1 MADFDSGL
9 ATYFDQISRYPI
21 LDKKTELRLARR
33 ARRGEVAARDRLVE
47 SHLRFV
53 VKIATKYRG
62 YGIRLADLI
71 AEGNLGLLEAV
82 RRFDPGRGL
91 RFMTY
96 AAYWIRAYV
105 LALVLRQWSLVGVG
119 TGPLQSKMFFRLA
132 STRNRLETEE
142 QGDAPAV
149 ERRLAA
155 HFGTTEERVRAM
167 SGRLGGRDTS
177 LDQQAY
183 REAGSS
189 LLDLLA
195 DDRADQERSLS
206 DVERDTRVRAL
217 IAGTIERLDPR
228 ERMIFEERLMADDA
242 ITLAELGE
250 RMGLSRERVRQLE
263 ERVKA
268 KLRVALLPLA
278 EAA

>member
-1 MADFDSGL
+1 MADFDKGL
-9 ATYFDQISRYPI
+9 QTYFGRIARFPV
-21 LDKKTELRLARR
+21 LDRKTEQRLAKR
-33 ARRGEVAARDRLVE
+33 ARRGDKAARDRLVE

-53 VKIATKYRG
+53 VKIASKYKG

-82 RRFDPGRGL
+82 RRFDVDRGL

-105 LALVLRQWSLVGVG
+105 LAHVLRQWSLVGVG

-132 STRNRLETEE
+132 STRNRLEAEE
-142 QGDAPAV
+142 QGDGGAV
-149 ERRLAA
+149 QKRLAA
-155 HFGTTEERVRAM
+155 HFGTTEERVQQM
-167 SGRLGGRDTS
+167 SGRLGGRDAS
-177 LDQQAY
+177 LDAQLFTD
-183 REAGSS
+183 AGTSM
-189 LLDLLA
+189 LDFLA
-195 DDRADQERSLS
+195 DDRADQEQSLS
-206 DVERDTRVRAL
+206 DSERDLRVRAL

-228 ERMIFEERLMADDA
+228 ERMIFEERLMAEDA
-242 ITLAELGE
+242 TTLAELGT

-268 KLRVALLPLA
+268 KLRLALEPLA